1 MSPESGVAEPVGSFE
16 TEGPAG
22 SGHVT
27 AFERLAPWMVGL
39 GLLALG
45 LSVWRAFPPGLWHD
59 DGVYALLGESLKNGL
74 GLRYTSVP
82 GAPLAPK
89 FPPLYPALLALWMGV
104 TGAGP
109 SSASLAL
116 PNLIMVAL
124 TGVLVTHVARRGMA
138 LPVKTAVAVGALA
151 GAGFSLW
158 RFSLVPLS
166 EPLFLALLWAGVWAG
181 MRLEKRPSP
190 TSLVGFLVIAA
201 ACSYTRS
208 VGVTLTAAVA
218 VALLR
223 RGNLRW
229 AAAAVAGHVVMLAP
243 WIVWSLRAQRAL
255 PAPLA
260 DTLGGYTPWV
270 VGWFT
275 EAPSRFVVGLAPA
288 GRDLLAWFASLLA
301 PGVSGPA
308 LWMVG
313 LPPLAVAVWGIARMR
328 ERSWIPGLWLATT
341 AGVLWLWPFRDARLV
356 VPFFPVLV
364 LGMGYAAYSG
374 GQLRREGAA
383 TARQFGTSVLVV
395 LALWGVAFPIQTVRL
410 FVVGA
415 HTEAFEAREL
425 QLAQAVQAVERV
437 TDSTAVVGA
446 PELWPALAIHTGRR
460 AVPSASFKPGGTGPV
475 WGSTVDQF
483 TIWDV
488 TGVDYLVLE
497 AAGATHREA
506 LDRLDDACPGSATVV
521 ASWEGG
527 ALVHLTWTDSCR
539 EGLVQS
545 RR

>member
-1 MSPESGVAEPVGSFE
+1 MSL
-16 TEGPAG
+16 G

-27 AFERLAPWMVGL
+27 AFERWAPWMVGL

-59 DGVYALLGESLKNGL
+59 DGVYALLGESLKNGS

-89 FPPLYPALLALWMGV
+89 FPPLYPTVLALWMRV

-109 SSASLAL
+109 ASASLAL
-116 PNLIMVAL
+116 PNLLMVAV

-138 LPVKTAVAVGALA
+138 LPLKTALAVGVLA
-151 GAGFSLW
+151 GAGLSLW
-158 RFSLVPLS
+158 RFSLLPLS
-166 EPLFLALLWAGVWAG
+166 EPLFIALLWAGVWAG
-181 MRLEKRPSP
+181 VRLEKRPSP
-190 TSLVGFLVIAA
+190 TALVGFLVLAA

-208 VGVTLTAAVA
+208 VGVTLTVA
-218 VALLR
+218 VAAALVR

-229 AAAAVAGHVVMLAP
+229 AAAVVGGHGVILAP
-243 WIVWSLRAQRAL
+243 WMVWSMRAQRAI
-255 PAPLA
+255 PAALA
-260 DTLGGYTPWV
+260 DTLGGYTQWM
-270 VGWFT
+270 VGRFT
-275 EAPSRFVVGLAPA
+275 EAPSHFVFGLAPA
-288 GRDLLAWFASLLA
+288 GRDLVAWIASLLA

-313 LPPLAVAVWGIARMR
+313 LPPLAVAVWGVARMR
-328 ERSWIPGLWLATT
+328 ERSWIPVLWLATT
-341 AGVLWLWPFRDARLV
+341 AGIVWVWPFRDARLV

-364 LGMGYAAYSG
+364 LGMGYAAYSAG
-374 GQLRREGAA
+374 ELRREGTVAA
-383 TARQFGTSVLVV
+383 GRFGTSVLVI
-395 LALWGVAFPIQTVRL
+395 LALWGVAFPIQTARL

-415 HTEAFEAREL
+415 HTQAYEVREV

-437 TDSTAVVGA
+437 TDSTAVLGA

-460 AVPSASFKPGGTGPV
+460 AVPSASFKPGGLGPV
-475 WGSTVDQF
+475 WGSSVDQF

-497 AAGATHREA
+497 AGGATHSEA
-506 LDRLDDACPGSATVV
+506 LDRLDVACPGSAAVV

-527 ALVHLTWTDSCR
+527 ALVHLTWTDPCR
-539 EGLVQS
+539 ESLVQS